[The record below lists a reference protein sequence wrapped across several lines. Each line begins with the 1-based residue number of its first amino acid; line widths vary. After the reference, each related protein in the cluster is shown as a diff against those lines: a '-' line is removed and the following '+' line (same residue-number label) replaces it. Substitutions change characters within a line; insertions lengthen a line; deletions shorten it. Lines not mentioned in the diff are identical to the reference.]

1 MPSDTPTTEAGRTL
15 DAEWPGSH
23 IDRLEWQRR
32 IVSIENA
39 ARRVPTA
46 AAIHEATD
54 NAGLP
59 CDGNHSK
66 GWGTCQQIAERLPDA
81 LLQAETLDA
90 SDSGEGGATVRLSPV
105 TLGAALRARG
115 YHTDGMNLPAIVAEY
130 ERIAASRE
138 PRP

>member
-90 SDSGEGGATVRLSPV
+90 SDSGGGRAAYESPDIF
-105 TLGAALRARG
+105 T
-115 YHTDGMNLPAIVAEY
+115 AIGLLHPEY
-130 ERIAASRE
+130 EHEADPNSACSVCRNLSRE